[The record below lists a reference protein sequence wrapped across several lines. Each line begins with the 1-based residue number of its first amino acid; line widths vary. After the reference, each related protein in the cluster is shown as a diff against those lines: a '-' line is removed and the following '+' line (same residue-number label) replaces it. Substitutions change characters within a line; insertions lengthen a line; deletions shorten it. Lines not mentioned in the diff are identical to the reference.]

1 MAQRM
6 TNSLYCPEL
15 PARSREGIVKSA
27 SAYAE
32 LQWEQQHRQE
42 GGPRNPQRNPPP
54 ESSYVPQPDYM
65 DADEDDDLIKPKKLV
80 NPVKASKSHQD
91 LHRELLLSYKR
102 GGVGVENKPELQRVL
117 EARKREQ
124 MIKQKKQE
132 EEARKKISP
141 LEQELLKR
149 HKKLEEMEQK
159 QEKDAED
166 SEKAPEFVKVKENLR
181 RTSFHS
187 NGEKEV

>member
-102 GGVGVENKPELQRVL
+102 TRDRGIKTRRHHAAETLKESRLSPRLKTASPPYSRFLSPKPPSASSSTIGFKSAQHI
-117 EARKREQ
+117 Q
-124 MIKQKKQE
+124 
-132 EEARKKISP
+132 
-141 LEQELLKR
+141 LL
-149 HKKLEEMEQK
+149 
-159 QEKDAED
+159 
-166 SEKAPEFVKVKENLR
+166 V
-181 RTSFHS
+181 
-187 NGEKEV
+187 